1 MAPTTTTPAGGL
13 SQYTSN
19 PRQTIFTVFLAWKGL
34 LLAIA
39 LASGLTGPS
48 YDTSTTLALNRD
60 ESSTA
65 FSLVTRLTRWDA
77 IYFTSSAQHGYRFEQ
92 EWAFGPG
99 LPTIIAAL
107 ASPAKFL
114 GLVPVD
120 DSGSFEAALGIFV
133 SHAAHFAAVFTL
145 YDLVHTIWGPGRHL
159 PLIAALMH
167 ILSPAGLFLSAPYAE
182 SSFALLSF
190 LGYLLLAKASRSPR
204 TYLSKAGLQVAAGA
218 LFGISTTFRTNGILN
233 GLPFAAE
240 CALIVLLPV
249 FDASNKLP
257 DVLSLVGPLLGG
269 ILVAAGSIIPQVVA
283 YARYCSGA
291 SEPRPWCTNTV
302 PSIYNF
308 VQAHYWGVGFL
319 RYWTLSNLPLFL
331 LAIPMLSIMIKSGVD
346 VVRSP
351 GGVGGSVR
359 QLDLRT
365 GVLVR
370 SMAASQVVLAVM
382 ALSNYHVQVITRLAS
397 GYPVWYVWVAG
408 CLAGDD
414 QRAKVLGGRVVMYA
428 VLYALIQGALFA
440 AFLPP
445 A

>member
-1 MAPTTTTPAGGL
+1 MAAAASTPASAL
-13 SQYTSN
+13 TQYTDN
-19 PRQTIFTVFLAWKGL
+19 PRHTIFTVFLAWKGL
-34 LLAIA
+34 LLAVA

-99 LPTIIAAL
+99 LPTVVAAL
-107 ASPAKFL
+107 ASPARFL

-120 DSGSFEAALGIFV
+120 DSGSYEAALGIFV

-145 YDLVHTIWGPGRHL
+145 YELVHTVWGPRRHL
-159 PLIAALMH
+159 PLIAAVLH

-190 LGYLLLAKASRSPR
+190 VGYLFLAKASQPASTPLSR
-204 TYLSKAGLQVAAGA
+204 TGLQVAAGVV
-218 LFGISTTFRTNGILN
+218 FGIATTFRSNGILN

-240 CALIVLLPV
+240 CALIVLLPF
-249 FDASNKLP
+249 FDASRKLS
-257 DVLSLVGPLLGG
+257 DVLSLAGPLVGG
-269 ILVAAGSIIPQVVA
+269 ILVAAGSILPQYVA

-291 SEPRPWCTNTV
+291 SEPRPWCANTL

-308 VQAHYWGVGFL
+308 VQQHYWGVGFL

-331 LAIPMLSIMIKSGVD
+331 LAVPMLSIMIKSGLD
-346 VVRSP
+346 LLQSP

-370 SMAASQVVLAVM
+370 SMAASQVLLAVL

-397 GYPVWYVWVAG
+397 AYPVWLKTSVGMGVS
-408 CLAGDD
+408 LT
-414 QRAKVLGGRVVMYA
+414 GR
-428 VLYALIQGALFA
+428 
-440 AFLPP
+440 
-445 A
+445 

>member
-1 MAPTTTTPAGGL
+1 MTGADGTVRSSARNHPWNVPS
-13 SQYTSN
+13 SQSLA
-19 PRQTIFTVFLAWKGL
+19 FLAWKGL
-34 LLAIA
+34 LLAVA

-48 YDTSTTLALNRD
+48 YDTSTTLALNRV

-99 LPTIIAAL
+99 LPAVVAAL
-107 ASPAKFL
+107 AHPAKFL
-114 GLVPVD
+114 GLVPAT
-120 DSGSFEAALGIFV
+120 DSGSFEAAIAIFV

-145 YDLVHTIWGPGRHL
+145 YELVQTVWGPQRHL
-159 PLIAALMH
+159 PLISALMH

-190 LGYLLLAKASRSPR
+190 VGYLLLAKASQTSRSHLSR
-204 TYLSKAGLQVAAGA
+204 TGLQLLAGA
-218 LFGISTTFRTNGILN
+218 VFGISTTFRSNGILN

-240 CALIVLLPV
+240 CALVVLQPF
-249 FDASNKLP
+249 FDANSQIP

-269 ILVAAGSIIPQVVA
+269 ILVAAGSIVPQTIA
-283 YARYCSGA
+283 YARYCPGA
-291 SEPRPWCTNTV
+291 SEPRPWCANAL

-331 LAIPMLSIMIKSGVD
+331 LAIPMLSIMMKSGVD
-346 VVRSP
+346 VLRSP
-351 GGVGGSVR
+351 GGVGGSAR
-359 QLDLRT
+359 QLNLRT
-365 GVLVR
+365 GLLIR
-370 SMAASQVVLAVM
+370 SMAASQVLLAVV
-382 ALSNYHVQVITRLAS
+382 ALTNYHVQVITRLAS
-397 GYPVWYVWVAG
+397 GYPVWYIWVAG
-408 CLAGDD
+408 CLAGDK
-414 QRAKVLGGRVVMYA
+414 QGAKVWGGRVVVYA
-428 VLYALIQGALFA
+428 VLYAMIQGALFS